1 MTNFCI
7 GILAGICFVK
17 SPGSWYGLPYGFP
30 PPVTCSKKNSICR
43 HGSPSTFCSYT
54 PFSYKV
60 YALKLWFF
68 GEKKLFRFIFLNN
81 LQSASSRQIPVSV
94 K

>member
-1 MTNFCI
+1 M
-7 GILAGICFVK
+7 LQ
-17 SPGSWYGLPYGFP
+17 
-30 PPVTCSKKNSICR
+30 KNSICR

-81 LQSASSRQIPVSV
+81 LQSASSRTDSGKREMIFLIILLTDKGSV
-94 K
+94 TVNKMENGLVLLI